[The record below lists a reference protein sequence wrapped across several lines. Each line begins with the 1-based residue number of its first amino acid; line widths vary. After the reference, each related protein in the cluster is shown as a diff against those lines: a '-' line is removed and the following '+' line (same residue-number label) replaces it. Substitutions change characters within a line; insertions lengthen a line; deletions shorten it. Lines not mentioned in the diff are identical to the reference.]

1 MSRSLPKLL
10 AATAALTLAALA
22 GAALANSA
30 SFSFTMNNRLVNGE
44 SNKML
49 HALDAGELTL
59 DGKLWVTS
67 KKARATAEPGNIEI
81 FVYKIG
87 ILNSEVCKV
96 VVTPD
101 RIFNKR
107 VAFSKACGRV
117 ESGTYVIKLWKEK
130 ALDRSGDGWQIA
142 GSGTLTTK

>member
-1 MSRSLPKLL
+1 
-10 AATAALTLAALA
+10 
-22 GAALANSA
+22 
-30 SFSFTMNNRLVNGE
+30 
-44 SNKML
+44 
-49 HALDAGELTL
+49 
-59 DGKLWVTS
+59 
-67 KKARATAEPGNIEI
+67 
-81 FVYKIG
+81 
-87 ILNSEVCKV
+87 
-96 VVTPD
+96 VTPRAASAPVAMPGLLSWPRGSGPA